1 MQRRPCKLEVPLSP
15 LVAEAAAAAAAAA
28 ASAILMAFLV
38 LALLAAAEAAT
49 VVPEAVFMTADAP
62 PAVAG
67 ADSPSLE
74 SLESP
79 PGRLAR
85 LLVDL
90 HLLRQARLL
99 LLRLKFPHHLAMIS
113 IKRTSQYAED
123 QKVVCE
129 VSRILFSLLCANHG
143 YQYHLRAGVALPFG
157 RSCWSGWRGSA
168 SASTVSSRAEWKSC
182 TSPSIFPSLNGS
194 LLSRPLGFGPFF

>member
-67 ADSPSLE
+67 AASPSLE

-99 LLRLKFPHHLAMIS
+99 LLRLKFPHHLAIIS
-113 IKRTSQYAED
+113 ITDNHPPSQYA
-123 QKVVCE
+123 
-129 VSRILFSLLCANHG
+129 
-143 YQYHLRAGVALPFG
+143 
-157 RSCWSGWRGSA
+157 
-168 SASTVSSRAEWKSC
+168 
-182 TSPSIFPSLNGS
+182 
-194 LLSRPLGFGPFF
+194 

>member
-1 MQRRPCKLEVPLSP
+1 MKLLPCKLEVPLSP
-15 LVAEAAAAAAAAA
+15 LVAEAAAEAAAAAA

-38 LALLAAAEAAT
+38 LALLAAAEAT
-49 VVPEAVFMTADAP
+49 VVPEAVFMTAEAP
-62 PAVAG
+62 PAPAAAG

-99 LLRLKFPHHLAMIS
+99 LMSWNSLMIY
-113 IKRTSQYAED
+113 IW
-123 QKVVCE
+123 
-129 VSRILFSLLCANHG
+129 
-143 YQYHLRAGVALPFG
+143 P
-157 RSCWSGWRGSA
+157 
-168 SASTVSSRAEWKSC
+168 
-182 TSPSIFPSLNGS
+182 
-194 LLSRPLGFGPFF
+194 

>member
-1 MQRRPCKLEVPLSP
+1 MLHSCIERHPCKLEVPLSP
-15 LVAEAAAAAAAAA
+15 PLVAEAAAAAAAA

-38 LALLAAAEAAT
+38 LALAAVAPT
-49 VVPEAVFMTADAP
+49 VVVPEAFFTTDDAE
-62 PAVAG
+62 AAG

-99 LLRLKFPHHLAMIS
+99 NFPYHGARVSTSVNHLS
-113 IKRTSQYAED
+113 LQGGPSD
-123 QKVVCE
+123 Q
-129 VSRILFSLLCANHG
+129 
-143 YQYHLRAGVALPFG
+143 VASF
-157 RSCWSGWRGSA
+157 C
-168 SASTVSSRAEWKSC
+168 
-182 TSPSIFPSLNGS
+182 
-194 LLSRPLGFGPFF
+194 